1 MDKRICVIG
10 GGAWGENHI
19 RTLDELGILAAVVE
33 PDDAR
38 RKYIEEK
45 YACVCYESTEE
56 AVEKRYDGY
65 VVAAPAE
72 LHFEIGRKLLT
83 AGLPTLIEKPMTL
96 NSQDAMTLVRIAERG
111 HVPFMVA
118 HILLFHPA
126 IRKIKEL
133 IDGGKIGKLFYLY
146 STRIKFGIVRT
157 EEDVFWSFA
166 PHDLAVLDYLVGE
179 PAENI
184 RVSKGNFLQD
194 DICDYALA
202 TLDYPSN
209 VKAYIFTSWLH
220 PFKEQRL
227 VAVGSDGMLWFDDAT
242 DKKVYFSGKHIAW
255 KAGHPILIQSD
266 AEVIPYTQAFALTE
280 ELKYFAN
287 HLRTEPNISTGVDGY
302 RVVKMLETVQK

>member
-1 MDKRICVIG
+1 MDKSICVIG

-45 YACVCYESTEE
+45 YTCVCYESTEE

-96 NSQDAMTLVRIAERG
+96 NSRDAMTLVRIAKRG

-202 TLDYPSN
+202 TLDYPRN

-242 DKKVYFSGKHIAW
+242 DKKVYFSGKHVAW
-255 KAGHPILIQSD
+255 KAGHPVLIQSD
-266 AEVIPYTQAFALTE
+266 AEVIPYTQALALTE
-280 ELKYFAN
+280 ELRYFAN
-287 HLRTEPNISTGVDGY
+287 HLCTEPNISTGVDGY